1 MKHIT
6 PKTFFII
13 ASVVLCQSVCPTF
26 VDAAT
31 IREIVFT
38 STRDGNKEI
47 YIMNADGRKQV
58 NLTRH
63 RADDFDPTWSP
74 DRTQI
79 LFVSDRKAKVRDLY
93 LMDADGTNV
102 RRVFRQIAHR
112 EQPTWSPDGKRIAY
126 VTPEE
131 NSIKI
136 ATVTGHAERRLTLTS
151 WGSVNPDWSPDGSE
165 ITYDWKGSGNMRIIN
180 VNTKNSRVLLP
191 ELKKFV
197 MWQPAWSPTGDRLAF
212 AAFKWPENHA
222 GPLRVDDKLSLYI
235 ADQDGTW
242 VKHLVKEPIVNHPTW
257 STDGNEIL
265 YEKRFDDARRERQ
278 LFKISV
284 ESGKPQQLTRKGSN
298 YQADW
303 MPDIFP
309 LPVEPTTSS
318 LTTVWGEMKR
328 E

>member
-1 MKHIT
+1 MKHMT
-6 PKTFFII
+6 PKLFFAI
-13 ASVVLCQSVCPTF
+13 VFVLLCQYLCPPSIN
-26 VDAAT
+26 AAPT
-31 IREIVFT
+31 AEIVFT

-47 YIMNADGRKQV
+47 YIMNADGSKEI

-79 LFVSDRKAKVRDLY
+79 LFVSDRDAGVRDLY

-131 NSIKI
+131 NAIKI
-136 ATVTGHAERRLTLTS
+136 ATVTGHAERHLTSTS
-151 WGSVNPDWSPDGSE
+151 WGRANPAWSPDGSE
-165 ITYDWKGSGNMRIIN
+165 IAYDWKGSGNMRIIN

-212 AAFKWPENHA
+212 AALKWPENHVGA
-222 GPLRVDDKLSLYI
+222 LRVDDKLSLYI
-235 ADQDGTW
+235 ADQDGAW

-284 ESGKPQQLTRKGSN
+284 EDGRPQQLTRKGSN

-303 MPDIFP
+303 VPDTSP
-309 LPVEPTTSS
+309 LPVEPTMSS
-318 LTTVWGEMKR
+318 LTTVWGKMKR

>member
-1 MKHIT
+1 MKHTT
-6 PKTFFII
+6 PKLLFII
-13 ASVVLCQSVCPTF
+13 VSVMLCQSVCPLF

-31 IREIVFT
+31 TREIVFT

-47 YIMNADGRKQV
+47 YIMNPDGSKQV

-93 LMDADGTNV
+93 LMDADGTDV
-102 RRVFRQIAHR
+102 RRVFRQIEHR

-126 VTPEE
+126 VTPAE
-131 NSIKI
+131 NAIKI

-151 WGSVNPDWSPDGSE
+151 WGSVNPEWSPDGSE
-165 ITYDWKGSGNMRIIN
+165 IAYDWKGSGDIRLIN
-180 VNTKNSRVLLP
+180 VTTKAVSVLLP
-191 ELKKFV
+191 DLKFV
-197 MWQPAWSPTGDRLAF
+197 MWYPAWAPTGDKLAF
-212 AAFKWPENHA
+212 AALKWPKNHD

-235 ADQDGTW
+235 GDREGAW
-242 VKHLVKEPIVNHPTW
+242 VEHIVKEPVINYPTW
-257 STDGNEIL
+257 SPDGSEIL

-284 ESGKPQQLTRKGSN
+284 EGGKPQQLTSKGSN

-303 MPDIFP
+303 LPDISP
-309 LPVEPTTSS
+309 LPVEPTRSS
-318 LTTVWGEMKR
+318 LTTIWGKMKR